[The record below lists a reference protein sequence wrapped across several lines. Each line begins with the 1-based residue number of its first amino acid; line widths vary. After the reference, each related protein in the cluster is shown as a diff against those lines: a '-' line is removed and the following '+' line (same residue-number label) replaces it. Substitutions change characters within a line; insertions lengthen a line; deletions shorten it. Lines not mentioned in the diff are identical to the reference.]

1 LDREPGA
8 YPGIGAGAGGPSWNC
23 PERENDMIAY
33 RMPLATQP
41 RLPRIR
47 VLHAVAFAAVLL
59 AMAVSG

>member
-1 LDREPGA
+1 
-8 YPGIGAGAGGPSWNC
+8 
-23 PERENDMIAY
+23 MIAY

-59 AMAVSG
+59 AMAVTG